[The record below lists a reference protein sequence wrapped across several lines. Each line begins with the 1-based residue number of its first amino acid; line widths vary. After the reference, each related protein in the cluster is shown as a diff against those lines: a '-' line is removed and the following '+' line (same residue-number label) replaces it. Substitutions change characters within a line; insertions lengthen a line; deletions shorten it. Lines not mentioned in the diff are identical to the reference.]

1 MHFTSENIA
10 LRQAGIVGWS
20 RIVGGSRLV
29 NRNITAGAG
38 RTSMRLEPEVWD
50 ALREVCLREG
60 IELRDLIRTVERSAT
75 AGGRTSAVRVH
86 VLEYFRAAATAE
98 GHELA
103 NHGSATATGL
113 PMGMLSEIE
122 LDQQIHLEA

>member
-1 MHFTSENIA
+1 M
-10 LRQAGIVGWS
+10 
-20 RIVGGSRLV
+20 GGSRLV

-60 IELRDLIRTVERSAT
+60 IELRDLIRTVERSAP

-86 VLEYFRAAATAE
+86 VLEYFRAAATAD
-98 GHELA
+98 GHDQA
-103 NHGSATATGL
+103 GHGNATATGL
-113 PMGMLSEIE
+113 PMGVLSEIE
-122 LDQQIHLEA
+122 LDQISLDA

>member
-1 MHFTSENIA
+1 MPISGRSH
-10 LRQAGIVGWS
+10 
-20 RIVGGSRLV
+20 IVGGSRLV

-86 VLEYFRAAATAE
+86 VLEYFRAAATTE
-98 GHELA
+98 GHELVG
-103 NHGSATATGL
+103 HGLATATGL
-113 PMGMLSEIE
+113 PIGVVSEIE
-122 LDQQIHLEA
+122 ADGQIQIEA

>member
-1 MHFTSENIA
+1 M
-10 LRQAGIVGWS
+10 
-20 RIVGGSRLV
+20 GGSRLV

-60 IELRDLIRTVERSAT
+60 IELRDLIRSVERTAT

-86 VLEYFRAAATAE
+86 VLQYFRAAATPE
-98 GHELA
+98 GHEA
-103 NHGSATATGL
+103 VGHGCSTATGMPL
-113 PMGMLSEIE
+113 GVFSDVEVE
-122 LDQQIHLEA
+122 NQIHLES

>member
-1 MHFTSENIA
+1 M
-10 LRQAGIVGWS
+10 
-20 RIVGGSRLV
+20 GGSRLV

-60 IELRDLIRTVERSAT
+60 IELRDLIRTVERTAT
-75 AGGRTSAVRVH
+75 PGGRTSAVRVY

-98 GHELA
+98 GHEQA
-103 NHGSATATGL
+103 GHGNSTVTGSAGV
-113 PMGMLSEIE
+113 LSEMQSDIDAEGQIQIE
-122 LDQQIHLEA
+122 A